1 MATYDKRWRKVR
13 LIVLKRDD
21 YCCYYC
27 GATATTV
34 DHIQPISKGGSMHDE
49 HNLVAACLSCNS
61 GKKDRTTAPGAFF
74 RSKGHPRPPLGRFSL
89 KMARLGIIR
98 NERNRFG

>member
-1 MATYDKRWRKVR
+1 MATYDKRWRRVR

-27 GATATTV
+27 GGTATTV

-74 RSKGHPRPPLGRFSL
+74 RSKGHPRPPLSFL
-89 KMARLGIIR
+89 PP
-98 NERNRFG
+98 NQTERVPSPFKQPD